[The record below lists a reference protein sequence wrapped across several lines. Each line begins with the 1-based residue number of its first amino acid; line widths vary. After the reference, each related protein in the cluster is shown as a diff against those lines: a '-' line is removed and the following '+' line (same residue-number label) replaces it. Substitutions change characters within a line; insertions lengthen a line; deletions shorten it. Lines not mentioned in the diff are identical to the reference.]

1 MGRDPVVRS
10 SSGLKPL
17 CRRATILL
25 ALLVLGVR
33 RVSGLLLVAV
43 SFLVQKSAGFIV
55 LTTVLLSLHHR
66 FSVWLY
72 VIGHGYRAVA
82 TRYEHTYIV
91 AVEKNLLQFRDAVA
105 ALGVDLRYIL

>member
-1 MGRDPVVRS
+1 M
-10 SSGLKPL
+10 
-17 CRRATILL
+17 
-25 ALLVLGVR
+25 
-33 RVSGLLLVAV
+33 
-43 SFLVQKSAGFIV
+43 
-55 LTTVLLSLHHR
+55 
-66 FSVWLY
+66 WLY